1 MKAFI
6 TVGIILLL
14 ISCSDESLIPYNEQ
28 LRKDIQ
34 LVDSYLKAN
43 SILAEKDSS
52 GFRFTIASIGNNYK
66 PKLIDSVIIKTS
78 VHLLSGQSISSNSTF
93 TFLASKLIKALQIE
107 VVKLGEN
114 GKVTLYVPS
123 GLAYGAYQAGPIP
136 KNSNLIIDVE
146 LIKVIP
152 QYTRQLL
159 LDIDSISQYLSKK
172 SITATITDISGLRG
186 IINKVAPS
194 TAINPLA
201 TDSVVINYTGK
212 ILSSGIVFD
221 QSSSPT
227 GYRLSKS
234 TTLKAWQK
242 GLPLIKEG
250 SSATFYVPSGL
261 GFGSYEKFGVP
272 PNTNL
277 IYDVELVKVISK

>member
-14 ISCSDESLIPYNEQ
+14 ISCSDESLVSYNEQ
-28 LRKDIQ
+28 LTKDIQ

-43 SILAEKDSS
+43 SILTEKDSS
-52 GFRFTIASIGNNYK
+52 GFRFIITSIGNNYK
-66 PKLIDSVIIKTS
+66 PKSIDSVIIKTS

-107 VVKLGEN
+107 LVRLGEN
-114 GKVTLYVPS
+114 AKVTLYVPS
-123 GLAYGAYQAGPIP
+123 GLAYGAYPAGPIP
-136 KNSNLIIDVE
+136 KNSNLIIDLE
-146 LIKVIP
+146 LVKVIP
-152 QYTRQLL
+152 EYTGQLL
-159 LDIDSISQYLSKK
+159 KDIDLVNKYLLANA
-172 SITATITDISGLRG
+172 ITAQTDVSGLRYK
-186 IINKVAPS
+186 ITTAASP

-212 ILSSGIVFD
+212 ILSTGVVFD
-221 QSSSPT
+221 QSISPK

-234 TTLKAWQK
+234 TTLKVWQK
-242 GLPLIKEG
+242 GLPLLKEG
-250 SSATFYVPSGL
+250 STATFYVPSGL

-277 IYDVELVKVISK
+277 IFEVELVKVISK